1 MQNSEL
7 FRRGVV
13 VPLDDRAEESLR
25 CNNVNTT
32 TQVQY
37 LPITNDSLFE
47 GLWKSGLFHEIYK
60 RCGTL
65 IDDYEEA
72 FVETSGMPGLTAA
85 VEAVAEKEYG
95 TQPDVYSF
103 LVALHKLTTHA
114 SGIERPVLFVL

>member
-60 RCGTL
+60 RCGTQGL
-65 IDDYEEA
+65 RIKTCQVHDPKWA
-72 FVETSGMPGLTAA
+72 ETS
-85 VEAVAEKEYG
+85 EA
-95 TQPDVYSF
+95 
-103 LVALHKLTTHA
+103 
-114 SGIERPVLFVL
+114 